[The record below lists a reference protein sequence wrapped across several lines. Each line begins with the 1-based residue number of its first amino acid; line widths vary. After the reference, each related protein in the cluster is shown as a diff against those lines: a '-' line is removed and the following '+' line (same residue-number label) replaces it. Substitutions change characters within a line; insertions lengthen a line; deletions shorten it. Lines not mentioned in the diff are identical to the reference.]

1 MAWIVSAKLKKGTR
15 YYVQYKDDNGKN
27 ITYGKYPTKA
37 LANDA
42 RLECE
47 IQQSQKKTVSKVLKI
62 SEIWKIY
69 KTRKLNIRESTLLR
83 YTQQL
88 QAWYNTAGDL
98 DIKKVTVDTIY
109 SFIDKRKQTVKTKTI
124 NEELSLLRTIFK
136 YAVKWD
142 YLEKNVFEK
151 VDNLKV
157 DDKKEMQALT
167 TEQIQKVYAALE
179 EHDTWF
185 SDVFTV
191 ALYTGMRRGELYALK
206 WENINFGE
214 NTIFVQVTK
223 TVPDYVPIHKKV
235 KTILLRLQHEYSEK
249 EYLDGYVFRTILG
262 SPLAHHTSVLS
273 HFFKRIMAKVGYP
286 EITQFHSTRHTFVT
300 HVLKHTKDKM
310 ITSFISRHKSN
321 AIDTYIHDIHAEE
334 KQKAIADFEY

>member
-27 ITYGKYPTKA
+27 ITFGKYPTKA

-47 IQQSQKKTVSKVLKI
+47 IQQSQKKTVSKSLKV
-62 SEIWKIY
+62 SEMWEIY
-69 KTRKLNIRESTLLR
+69 QDRKLKVRASSLLR
-83 YTQQL
+83 YNQYMQS
-88 QAWYNTAGDL
+88 WYSILGDFEINQINTEMIFKY
-98 DIKKVTVDTIY
+98 IKE
-109 SFIDKRKQTVKTKTI
+109 RKKNVKTKTI
-124 NEELSLLRTIFK
+124 NEELSLLRTIFR

-157 DDKKEMQALT
+157 DDKKVIPALT
-167 TEQIQKVYAALE
+167 KEQIQKVYGALE
-179 EHDTWF
+179 ELDEWF
-185 SDVFTV
+185 SNVFTF
-191 ALYTGMRRGELYALK
+191 ALYTGMRLGEIIALQ
-206 WENINFGE
+206 WENINFEE
-214 NTIFVQVTK
+214 NTIFVEVTK
-223 TVPDYVPIHKKV
+223 TTPDYIPVHPKIRQ
-235 KTILLRLQHEYSEK
+235 LLLGLQHKHQERQYI
-249 EYLDGYVFRTILG
+249 DNFIFRSIQG
-262 SPLAHHTSVLS
+262 KPLSKSSVR
-273 HFFKRIMAKVGYP
+273 HKFVRIMKKIGYP

-300 HVLKHTKDKM
+300 HFLKHTKDKI